1 MKNKAFGRWAYDIY
15 SLTLHSF
22 SSVSTS
28 VTSMARR
35 EDLVLLD
42 ARHGLLGRAL
52 LGMDSDHRL
61 GSTPGRLAGLTS
73 TLKDVLKQAPRHPEP
88 RDGPWGISHTSSDPC
103 SLSCNDMLGHLH
115 TSLHFPCKYSTPW
128 LDIGLIRD
136 SNQKKK
142 KK

>member
-15 SLTLHSF
+15 SLPLHSF

-35 EDLVLLD
+35 EDLVLLH

-61 GSTPGRLAGLTS
+61 ASTPGRLAGLTS
-73 TLKDVLKQAPRHPEP
+73 ALKDVLKQAPRHPEP
-88 RDGPWGISHTSSDPC
+88 RDGPWGINHTSLDPC

-115 TSLHFPCKYSTPW
+115 ASPSLP
-128 LDIGLIRD
+128 L
-136 SNQKKK
+136 
-142 KK
+142 